1 MGWYVGSGEVYIT
14 KVGTGQQWPMSH
26 KRLSRIPGPP
36 TPEPTHDN
44 IDALTSNLGTKVP
57 TPHPT
62 APPIEAHLE
71 KRKKDD
77 KEKDTQDEIHML
89 LHAGPDVV
97 STFHRT
103 RQPHVPKK
111 TPEPASD

>member
-77 KEKDTQDEIHML
+77 KEK
-89 LHAGPDVV
+89 
-97 STFHRT
+97 
-103 RQPHVPKK
+103 
-111 TPEPASD
+111 ASDIQRRIRSIAGRMKSGRR